1 MNLVCV
7 CLDRLHAG
15 YLGCYGNTWVATP
28 ALNRLAAEGAVLQN
42 VVCDTTDLASAYESL
57 WRGSH
62 AAERTA
68 DAAATARPTLVELAR
83 AAGLHT
89 LLVADDPVVG
99 EHPAGAAFDEKAE
112 FDPPTAGELTAGESA
127 DDEESTHIARLFSQT
142 LERVAAIRRPFLL
155 WFHAQAMNGPW
166 DAPLELRNEYAD
178 EDDPPPPTF
187 TAVPHRELPDD
198 VDLDERFGISQAYA
212 GQVTHIDAC
221 LGGLL
226 EQLEESG
233 LQDDTVVVVFAPRGI
248 ALGEHGAVGP
258 FDDRLHG
265 ELVHVPC
272 LIRLPGGRAALR
284 RSHALVQPCDL
295 YWTLAELLGASTTV
309 KADEDQTT
317 TSPAPWGRSLLP
329 LLDGTADALRDRALV
344 VGASESGIRT
354 GAWYLR
360 SRAESISDAGDND
373 QPNDEPA
380 DQLYVKPDDLWEVND
395 VANRAPEVVEQLRL
409 VAVETLAALRAATE
423 PPALAEVLAEGW
435 E

>member
-1 MNLVCV
+1 MNFVCV
-7 CLDRLHAG
+7 CLDRLHSG

-68 DAAATARPTLVELAR
+68 DTGAIARPTLVELAR

-89 LLVADDPVVG
+89 LLVADDPTVG

-112 FDPPTAGELTAGESA
+112 FDPPTESESA
-127 DDEESTHIARLFSQT
+127 DDEESTHVARLFSQT

-166 DAPLELRNEYAD
+166 DAPLALRNEYAD
-178 EDDPPPPTF
+178 EDDPPPPKF
-187 TAVPHRELPDD
+187 IAVPHRELPDD

-233 LQDDTVVVVFAPRGI
+233 LQDDTAVVVFAPRGI
-248 ALGEHGAVGP
+248 ALGEHGAVGR
-258 FDDRLHG
+258 FDDRLHD

-295 YWTLAELLGASTTV
+295 YWTLAELLGGSTTE
-309 KADEDQTT
+309 KATADQAAP
-317 TSPAPWGRSLLP
+317 SPAPWGRSVLP
-329 LLDGTADALRDRALV
+329 LLDGTADTLRDRALV
-344 VGASESGIRT
+344 VGKSESGIRT

-360 SRAESISDAGDND
+360 SRAEATSDAGND
-373 QPNDEPA
+373 RPNDEPA

-409 VAVETLAALRAATE
+409 VADATLAAMWAATE